1 MAYKEEIIH
10 LAVFSNTKLSFKVR
24 GGGKQWYASYK
35 DITRQRRVMRI
46 IFIIGVMLIGIVQ
59 SVQQIPFDIA
69 NLITITIILIFL
81 IYTMDNYKYETP

>member
-1 MAYKEEIIH
+1 
-10 LAVFSNTKLSFKVR
+10 
-24 GGGKQWYASYK
+24 
-35 DITRQRRVMRI
+35 MRI